1 EEPLLALSDAEL
13 EELRQHY
20 PQIDDVL
27 PLSPLQEG
35 LLFHALYDTQSPD
48 IYTVQI
54 VLELTG
60 PLDRAMLRDATRA
73 LMDRHASLRAGF
85 QHANLRRPIQ
95 IVVPAAHP

>member
-1 EEPLLALSDAEL
+1 ALRAVFECRTIEALAHVSELTAIGTDRARRLEEPLLALSDAEL

-60 PLDRAMLRDATRA
+60 PLDRAMLRD
-73 LMDRHASLRAGF
+73 
-85 QHANLRRPIQ
+85 
-95 IVVPAAHP
+95 